1 MIENLLAVGRHFQK
15 TSYEKEVDGEK
26 QVGHVKRSVGKLS
39 WMSHCHEKK
48 LVNWQVVQLEEHP
61 GIEEKLCRFQSELKN
76 DLT

>member
-26 QVGHVKRSVGKLS
+26 QVGHVKRSVGKMF

-48 LVNWQVVQLEEHP
+48 NGQLAGGTIGRAP
-61 GIEEKLCRFQSELKN
+61 R
-76 DLT
+76 D

>member
-26 QVGHVKRSVGKLS
+26 QVGHVKRSVGKMS

-48 LVNWQVVQLEEHP
+48 TGQLAGGTIGRAP
-61 GIEEKLCRFQSELKN
+61 R
-76 DLT
+76 D